1 MAMKNEQT
9 MKQTVKD
16 GARAILLTLCAIGCA
31 YGAVQNATGAVKVY
45 HTQMDSAF
53 EKTTR
58 VGVLGLSAL
67 YLAYISGSLID
78 IGVAVRRQKQARR
91 LKDNTR

>member
-1 MAMKNEQT
+1 MKTKN
-9 MKQTVKD
+9 KQTVKE
-16 GARAILLTLCAIGCA
+16 GIRALLLTLCAFGCA
-31 YGAVQNATGAVKVY
+31 YGAVQSAAGVVKVY
-45 HTQMDSAF
+45 HTQTDSAF

-58 VGVLGLSAL
+58 IGILSFSAL

-78 IGVAVRRQKQARR
+78 IGIAVRRQKQARR